1 MRNNRILSLL
11 LALCLCFGM
20 TVTASAAGTALK
32 VQAPETL
39 PAVGKTF
46 EVTVSISGNPGLGA
60 VQYTLGFDKTAVTCT
75 RVKLGELLE
84 GTVSATN
91 PAASDGA
98 RIAAATVDPVEGD
111 GVLATYTFKVLKQ
124 SDAKLVLK
132 DVILDM
138 PAGKPMNPSVHITGG
153 QASSGAVPPVSG
165 GAAEQPEQPPVPET
179 PVEEE
184 TVTLPQTFTDVPES
198 YWAAAQIQRAAD
210 KGLISGYADGS
221 FRPGNSVTRAQFV
234 TMLWRMAGK
243 PAASGAAPFADTVS
257 LNADFRAAIAWAA
270 ENGYVNGV
278 TATAFAPNNT
288 ITRQQAMA
296 ILFRYNGSVSGMELM
311 FGSMYD
317 SQYTDSGT
325 VGAFAKPGVYWAIY
339 NGIVN
344 GTTPTTIAPHGTAT
358 RAQIA
363 VILLRYMDK
372 FE

>member
-1 MRNNRILSLL
+1 MRKNRILSLL

-32 VQAPETL
+32 VQAPDTL
-39 PAVGKTF
+39 PAAGKTF

-60 VQYTLGFDKTAVTCT
+60 VQCTLGFDKSVVQCT
-75 RVKLGELLE
+75 RIKFGDLLE
-84 GTVSATN
+84 GTVHASN
-91 PAASDGA
+91 PSASDGA

-111 GVLATYTFKVLKQ
+111 GVLATYTFKVLKAD
-124 SDAKLVLK
+124 DADFALK
-132 DVILDM
+132 DVIVDM
-138 PAGKPMNPSVHITGG
+138 PGGKHLNTSVQISGG
-153 QASSGAVPPVSG
+153 QAASG
-165 GAAEQPEQPPVPET
+165 GAAPAPGDSQVVPDPVEPET

-198 YWAAAQIQRAAD
+198 YWAAAHIQRAAD

-243 PAASGAAPFADTVS
+243 PAASGAAPFADTVN
-257 LNADFRAAIAWAA
+257 LNADFKAAIAWAS

-278 TATAFAPNNT
+278 TATTFAPNNT

-296 ILFRYNGSVSGMELM
+296 ILFRYNGSASGMELM
-311 FGSMYD
+311 MGSMYD
-317 SQYTDSGT
+317 SQFTDSAT
-325 VGAFAKPGVYWAIY
+325 VGAFAKPAVYWAIY
-339 NGIVN
+339 NGIVT

>member
-1 MRNNRILSLL
+1 MMKNRIISLL

-20 TVTASAAGTALK
+20 TVTASAAGTSLN

-39 PAVGKTF
+39 PEAGETF
-46 EVTVSISGNPGLGA
+46 EVTASISGNPGLSS
-60 VQYTLGFDKTAVTCT
+60 VQFTLGFDKSVVQCT
-75 RVKLGELLE
+75 KVSL
-84 GTVSATN
+84 GTVLAGAALGGTN
-91 PAASDGA
+91 PEAKSGAKLAVVTMDTFSDNG
-98 RIAAATVDPVEGD
+98 T
-111 GVLATYTFKVLKQ
+111 LAVYTFKVLKDG
-124 SDAKLVLK
+124 DADFVLK
-132 DVILDM
+132 DVILNKAAGESVN
-138 PAGKPMNPSVHITGG
+138 PAVSVTGG
-153 QASSGAVPPVSG
+153 QAGSGSTESAPAPGGDKEPP
-165 GAAEQPEQPPVPET
+165 A

-184 TVTLPQTFTDVPES
+184 EIVTLPQTFTDVPES
-198 YWAAAQIQRAAD
+198 YWAAAHIQRAAD

-243 PAASGAAPFADTVS
+243 PAASGAAPFADTVN
-257 LNADFRAAIAWAA
+257 LNGDFKAAIAWAS

-278 TATAFAPNNT
+278 TATAFKPNNT

-311 FGSMYD
+311 FTGMYD
-317 SQYTDSGT
+317 SQFTDSGSI
-325 VGAFAKPGVYWAIY
+325 GAFAKPGVYWAVY

-344 GTTPTTIAPHGTAT
+344 GTTPTTINPHGTAT

-372 FE
+372 FQ